1 MEIIKVLGTP
11 NKQQIQAMNPEYT
24 EYRFPVIKQ
33 NPWGK
38 VFEKYHMPEGFLDLI
53 DNMLVYD
60 PYKRTKPLY
69 LLNHPFFDE
78 LRNKETA
85 LENGNPL
92 PNLFNFNET
101 EMKIDQKF
109 IREHLI
115 PDWYQSK
122 N

>member
-33 NPWGK
+33 NSWGK
-38 VFEKYHMPEGFLDLI
+38 VFEKYHMPEEFLDLI

-69 LLNHPFFDE
+69 LLNQPFLDE
-78 LRNKETA
+78 LRNKETV
-85 LENGNPL
+85 LENGNAL
-92 PNLFNFNET
+92 PNLFNW
-101 EMKIDQKF
+101 K
-109 IREHLI
+109 
-115 PDWYQSK
+115 
-122 N
+122 